1 MDLSQFYD
9 KIGLDG
15 AARALAERTERGNE
29 ALFQPPYLDALFSGT
44 RREEGLRQLK
54 ALLGE
59 DEDGIKTFV
68 YMSRCALRTYENY
81 RAKGV
86 PEDVF
91 WATMGFLSRFMAS
104 DAARFHKIVFRWGWW
119 FPRQLA
125 MEEFRIGALE
135 YEMAGDALHIHIPA
149 DADLSPASV
158 QRSLDEARAF
168 FAAFYPAYKDAP
180 GRCESWMLSP
190 ALEELLPPTS
200 NVLAFGRRFRLL
212 GREQDSPAFLEW
224 IYPDPSLP
232 TEQLP
237 EDTSLRRAVKRY
249 LLDGG
254 KVGWASGEL
263 R

>member
-1 MDLSQFYD
+1 MT
-9 KIGLDG
+9 
-15 AARALAERTERGNE
+15 R
-29 ALFQPPYLDALFSGT
+29 SGWT
-44 RREEGLRQLK
+44 
-54 ALLGE
+54 A
-59 DEDGIKTFV
+59 
-68 YMSRCALRTYENY
+68 
-81 RAKGV
+81 
-86 PEDVF
+86 
-91 WATMGFLSRFMAS
+91 
-104 DAARFHKIVFRWGWW
+104 
-119 FPRQLA
+119 
-125 MEEFRIGALE
+125 
-135 YEMAGDALHIHIPA
+135 
-149 DADLSPASV
+149 

-168 FAAFYPAYKDAP
+168 FGAFYPAYKDAP

-212 GREQDSPAFLEW
+212 GWEQDSLAFLEW

-237 EDTSLRRAVKRY
+237 EDTSLRRAVKRH